1 VFTTEDRT
9 RSDRPAPW
17 AAFASV
23 LLLAALLATFLAWAA
38 QAELEEVTRGQ
49 GRVIP
54 ASSEQLIQS
63 LETGV
68 LSALLVREG
77 DVVER
82 DQVLLRIDDTRARAF
97 VRELEAKAAALD
109 AQAVRL
115 RAEAYAM
122 PLAFAATA
130 RSSDF
135 VQRETQA
142 FNARRHALQQ
152 GLQGLER
159 GVALLDREIAI
170 TRPMVQRGL
179 VSEVE
184 LLRLERQR
192 NDLAMQLSERGNR
205 FRAEAA
211 SDLSRVESDLV
222 QVRESLIARTD
233 AAQRT
238 EIRSP
243 MRGTVKSI
251 RATTIGSVIQPG
263 QDIMQIVPADDTLL
277 VEAFVRPADVAFLH
291 PGQSATVKL
300 SAYDF
305 ATYGGLAG
313 FVEFISPDT
322 LRDDRNGLIA
332 AAEDV
337 GAYYRVVVR
346 TRDTALVRA
355 DGTTLPIIP
364 GMTATV
370 EMLAGRKT
378 VLQYLLKP
386 LNRASQ
392 SMRER

>member
-1 VFTTEDRT
+1 VSTTEDRA
-9 RSDRPAPW
+9 RADAPAPW

-23 LLLAALLATFLAWAA
+23 LLLASLLATFLVWAA
-38 QAELEEVTRGQ
+38 RAELEEVTRGQ

-115 RAEAYAM
+115 RAEAYGL
-122 PLAFAATA
+122 PLAFPAAA
-130 RSSDF
+130 RSSAF
-135 VQRETQA
+135 VRRETQA
-142 FNARRHALQQ
+142 FDARRRALQE
-152 GLQGLER
+152 GVQGLER
-159 GVALLDREIAI
+159 GVALLDREVAI

-192 NDLAMQLSERGNR
+192 NDLAMQLADRGNR

-211 SDLSRVESDLV
+211 ADLSRVESDLV

-291 PGQSATVKL
+291 PGQPATVKL

-305 ATYGGLAG
+305 AIYGGLAG
-313 FVEFISPDT
+313 TVEFISPDT
-322 LRDDRNGLIA
+322 LRDDRGIMA
-332 AAEDV
+332 AAQDV

-355 DGTTLPIIP
+355 DGSTLPILP

-386 LNRASQ
+386 LNRASEG
-392 SMRER
+392 MRER